1 MNILFHTIAIEP
13 ERWTPKR
20 VSRPLIEILG
30 PVAEAGFRELEIYEP
45 HLGAEATSSAI
56 REALQANGQRPVI
69 LSSYLNLNPAITT
82 DAEAEEG
89 IEQIARRVDFY
100 GFGKV
105 RLFAGG
111 KLQPDDRAGIAGF
124 VGRVQRMAD
133 RVPGAAVLLETHDG
147 SLADDPR
154 AVVDAVEAIAR
165 PNVGLL
171 FQPTFFSDRAATLEQ
186 YRLQRPHIRHLHL
199 QNRNPDLSFAPM
211 ESGIVPWRELFA
223 LGAGESD
230 ATLEFVPAGICSQAD
245 FDLQASLAQAVAE
258 LTAIGKMLG

>member
-1 MNILFHTIAIEP
+1 VKILFHTIAIEP
-13 ERWTPKR
+13 ARWTSER
-20 VSRPLIEILG
+20 VSRPLTELLG
-30 PVAEAGFRELEIYEP
+30 PVAQAGFRELEIYEP
-45 HLGAEATSSAI
+45 HLGAKATSSDI
-56 REALQANGQRPVI
+56 LEAFRANRQQPVI

-82 DAEAEEG
+82 DAEVQEWSEVMA
-89 IEQIARRVDFY
+89 QRVEFY

-105 RLFAGG
+105 RLFAGSG
-111 KLQPDDRAGIAGF
+111 LKADDHAGVAEFIQ
-124 VGRVQRMAD
+124 RVQSLAD
-133 RVPGAAVLLETHDG
+133 RLTGTEILLETHDG
-147 SLADDPR
+147 SLADDPH
-154 AVVDAVEAIAR
+154 ALVAAIKKIAR

-171 FQPTFFSDRAATLEQ
+171 FQPTFFTDRPATLEQ

-230 ATLEFVPAGICSQAD
+230 ATLEFVPAAICSPAD